1 MSDPGIDLRSEVERL
16 RDRVEELESTIAA
29 IRYGEVD
36 ALVTSSPDGER
47 VFTLRTADQPYRIL
61 VETMGEG
68 AVMLDPDGLILYCNT
83 RFAEMAGETAD
94 RVIGRMLQDFV
105 AVDQPEGCTELLR
118 RGTEGEW
125 HCESLMHRNGG
136 TPFPVL
142 LSVNKAEVLGA
153 VSICL
158 VATDIGIRK
167 GYEAI
172 VASERLANSILE
184 QALEGIVVCNAEGMI
199 IRSNGAA
206 VRMCPSAVP
215 GAHFDA
221 TVRLLAADG
230 FVISAAS
237 VIGGKPVQGMEAVAG
252 TVPVIVN
259 ASPLPQA
266 GGAVV
271 TLTDISQRKLFEE
284 TLQRNSE
291 DLARSNA
298 DLERFAFLASHDLQE
313 PLRMV
318 NAYAQ
323 LLTRRYR
330 EAGGA
335 EAEIFAGYI
344 ETGVRRMR
352 QLLDDLL
359 SYSRAAQ
366 QPELLRRRLDAGVAL
381 AAALS
386 SVATSVSAAG
396 ASVTWD
402 TLPWVYGD
410 EEQLTHV
417 FTHLIDNSVKFAG
430 GRPVHVHVSSTET
443 PDGTMFSVADDGPGI
458 AKRYH
463 ESVFQ
468 LFKRLH
474 GKEVP
479 GSGIGLALCR
489 RIVERHGGRIWLES
503 EEGKGTTVR
512 FLRPISR

>member
-1 MSDPGIDLRSEVERL
+1 MDSRTELERL

-36 ALVTSSPDGER
+36 ALVMSSPEGER

-68 AVMLDPDGLILYCNT
+68 AAMIDPDGLILYCNR
-83 RFAEMAGETAD
+83 RFAEMAGKSPE
-94 RVIGRMLQDFV
+94 RVIGRHLQDFV
-105 AVDQPEGCTELLR
+105 AGQPDACNDLLK
-118 RGTEGEW
+118 RGAEGEW
-125 HCESLMHRNGG
+125 HCESLMQRDSG
-136 TPFPVL
+136 PPCPVL

-158 VATDIGIRK
+158 VATDISIRK
-167 GYEAI
+167 DFESI
-172 VASERLANSILE
+172 VAAERLANSILE
-184 QALEGIVVCNAEGMI
+184 QALEGIIVCNSEGKV
-199 IRSNGAA
+199 IRSNATA
-206 VRMCPSAVP
+206 VRMCPAAVP
-215 GAHFDA
+215 GARFDSA
-221 TVRLLAADG
+221 VRLVAAEG

-237 VIGGKPVQGMEAVAG
+237 VAGGKTIQGIEAMAG
-252 TVPVIVN
+252 NVPVLVN
-259 ASPLPQA
+259 ASPLPEA

-271 TLTDISQRKLFEE
+271 TLTDISQRKQFEE
-284 TLQRNSE
+284 SLQRNSE

-335 EAEIFAGYI
+335 EAEVFAGYI

-366 QPELLRRRLDAGVAL
+366 QPELRRRRLDAASAL
-381 AAALS
+381 AAGLS
-386 SVATSVSAAG
+386 NVAASVASSG
-396 ASVTWD
+396 ATVTWD

-410 EEQLTHV
+410 EEQLTDV
-417 FTHLIDNSVKFAG
+417 FAHLIDNAVKFARG
-430 GRPVHVHVSSTET
+430 KQVHIHISSTET
-443 PDGTMFSVADDGPGI
+443 PEGTQFSVADNGPGI

-489 RIVERHGGRIWLES
+489 RIVERHGGRIWMES

-512 FLRPISR
+512 FVLPLAR